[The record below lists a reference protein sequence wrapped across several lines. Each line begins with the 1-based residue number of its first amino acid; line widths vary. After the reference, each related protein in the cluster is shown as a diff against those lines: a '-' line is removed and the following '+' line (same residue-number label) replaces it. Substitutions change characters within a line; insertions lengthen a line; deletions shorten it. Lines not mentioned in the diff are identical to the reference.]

1 MQVSGGWFCD
11 PPGMGIG
18 ITAFLADSAEA
29 VNGKLYV
36 LGAGWDQ
43 LVVSS
48 LPAVQQR
55 VALGVLLQVGWND
68 TDVEHDVTL
77 RLETEDGAPVLLARN
92 VPGAPPGTA
101 VAAIG
106 HRFTAGRSAL
116 VRAGD
121 AQTLP
126 VTFTI
131 NDLLLERVGG
141 YSWVIEVDGEIARRL
156 PMRVMQHAG

>member
-1 MQVSGGWFCD
+1 MA
-11 PPGMGIG
+11 IG
-18 ITAFLADSAEA
+18 ITAFLADSAES

-43 LVVSS
+43 VVVSS

-55 VALGVLLQVGWND
+55 VAVGVLARVGWND
-68 TDVEHDVTL
+68 TGTEHDVTL
-77 RLETEDGAPVLLARN
+77 RLETEDGEAVPLARHAAGM
-92 VPGAPPGTA
+92 PAGTA

-106 HRFTAGRSAL
+106 HRFTTGRSAL
-116 VRAGD
+116 VRPGD
-121 AQTLP
+121 DQTHP

-141 YSWVIEVDGEIARRL
+141 YSWVIEVDGAIAHRL
-156 PMRVMQHAG
+156 PMRVLQHTG

>member
-1 MQVSGGWFCD
+1 M
-11 PPGMGIG
+11 
-18 ITAFLADSAEA
+18 
-29 VNGKLYV
+29 NGKLYV

-55 VALGVLLQVGWND
+55 VAVGVLVQVGWND
-68 TDVEHDVTL
+68 TGIEHDVTL
-77 RLETEDGAPVLLARN
+77 RLETEDGDRVPLARHAA
-92 VPGAPPGTA
+92 GMPPGTA

-106 HRFTAGRSAL
+106 HRFTTGRGEL

-121 AQTLP
+121 DQTHP

-131 NDLLLERVGG
+131 NDLLLERTGG
-141 YSWVIEVDGEIARRL
+141 YSWVIEVDGEIAHRL
-156 PMRVMQHAG
+156 PMRVMRHNG

>member
-1 MQVSGGWFCD
+1 
-11 PPGMGIG
+11 MGIG
-18 ITAFLADSAEA
+18 ITAFLADSAES

-55 VALGVLLQVGWND
+55 VAVGVLVQVGWND
-68 TDVEHDVTL
+68 TETEHDVTL
-77 RLETEDGAPVLLARN
+77 RLETEDGNPVVLARD
-92 VPGAPPGTA
+92 VPGTPPGTA

-106 HRFTAGRSAL
+106 HRFTTGRGML

-121 AQTLP
+121 DQTHP

-131 NDLLLERVGG
+131 NDLLLERTGG
-141 YSWVIEVDGEIARRL
+141 YSWVIEVDGEIAHRL
-156 PMRVMQHAG
+156 PMRVMKYAG